1 MRFCVLLLIF
11 PAVLSAQSKMAIRPS
26 LITQCTTN
34 KLSRARIAWSA
45 ASSSPV
51 QVRVGS
57 ATGPSLTGPVA
68 ATGESETGDWIT
80 DGMMFVLID
89 SGGAELAR
97 VTAQVQCSNKP
108 DPVTSALATSTY
120 FPLQVGNVWVY
131 RINSRVTTSSYLTR
145 RVTRTEIIGGKL
157 CFIVADGSVE
167 TPYRTDE
174 LGRVFQLDFRGNE
187 FLWLD
192 PTPTPDPAATL
203 KVLYKGIPF
212 RNALGAFQDSLQ
224 YQISGFLSE
233 NGTFVRGI
241 GFISKSQNLNAGS
254 SGGFSESL
262 DLVWARIGPNL
273 RFGTPAIGIELSV
286 ESLDLNVSGNG
297 VTNCAVPCYFPA
309 CGIGPGADPPNTYK
323 PCFQAGVRLHDP
335 SPFESPRTVAIDL
348 LDSTGAAVF
357 HTTQQVTTGDEQED
371 GVIYQQVPLYTAPN
385 APVPPGTY
393 QVTATVESS
402 TARTTLR
409 VR

>member
-1 MRFCVLLLIF
+1 V
-11 PAVLSAQSKMAIRPS
+11 
-26 LITQCTTN
+26 
-34 KLSRARIAWSA
+34 
-45 ASSSPV
+45 
-51 QVRVGS
+51 
-57 ATGPSLTGPVA
+57 
-68 ATGESETGDWIT
+68 
-80 DGMMFVLID
+80 
-89 SGGAELAR
+89 
-97 VTAQVQCSNKP
+97 
-108 DPVTSALATSTY
+108 
-120 FPLQVGNVWVY
+120 
-131 RINSRVTTSSYLTR
+131 TR

-157 CFIVADGSVE
+157 WFIVADGSVE
-167 TPYRTDE
+167 TPYRIDE

-192 PTPTPDPAATL
+192 PTPTPDPSATL
-203 KVLYKGIPF
+203 KVLYKGVPF

-262 DLVWARIGPNL
+262 DLAWARIGPNL

-286 ESLDLNVSGNG
+286 ESLDLDVSGNG

-335 SPFESPRTVAIDL
+335 SPLESARIVAIDL
-348 LDSTGAAVF
+348 LDSTGASVF
-357 HTTQQVTTGDEQED
+357 HSTQQLTTGDEQED

-385 APVPPGTY
+385 APIPPGTY
-393 QVTATVESS
+393 QVRATVESS
-402 TARTTLR
+402 TAQTALR

>member
-1 MRFCVLLLIF
+1 
-11 PAVLSAQSKMAIRPS
+11 
-26 LITQCTTN
+26 
-34 KLSRARIAWSA
+34 
-45 ASSSPV
+45 
-51 QVRVGS
+51 
-57 ATGPSLTGPVA
+57 
-68 ATGESETGDWIT
+68 
-80 DGMMFVLID
+80 MMFVLID

-97 VTAQVQCSNKP
+97 VTAQVQCGGNP
-108 DPVTSALATSTY
+108 DPLASALATSTY
-120 FPLQVGNVWVY
+120 FPLQIGNVWVY
-131 RINSRVTTSSYLTR
+131 RINSRVTTSSYITR

-157 CFIVADGSVE
+157 WFIVADGSVE

-174 LGRVFQLDFRGNE
+174 LGRVFQLDSRGNE

-224 YQISGFLSE
+224 HQISGLLSE

-241 GFISKSQNLNAGS
+241 GFISKSQNLNTGS

-273 RFGTPAIGIELSV
+273 RFGTPTIGIELSV
-286 ESLDLNVSGNG
+286 ESLDFNVSGNA

-335 SPFESPRTVAIDL
+335 APFESARTLAIDL
-348 LDSTGAAVF
+348 LDSTSGAVF
-357 HTTQQVTTGDEQED
+357 HTTQQLTTGDEQED

-393 QVTATVESS
+393 QVRATVDSS
-402 TARTTLR
+402 TAQTTLR